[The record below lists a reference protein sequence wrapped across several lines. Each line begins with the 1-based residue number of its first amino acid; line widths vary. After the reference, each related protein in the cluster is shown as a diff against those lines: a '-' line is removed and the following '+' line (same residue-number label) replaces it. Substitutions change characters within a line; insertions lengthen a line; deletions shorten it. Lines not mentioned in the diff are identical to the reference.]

1 MFGESVSEQNPQP
14 IAAVILAAGAGKRFK
29 SDLPKVLHPAA
40 GRSLVQHVVAAA
52 AGLQG
57 LAKLLVVVGHGA
69 GEVVAQ
75 LSDFETQVEFV
86 EQTELL
92 GTGDAVRQ
100 CRDHLAGF
108 KGTVMVLPGDAPL
121 VTTATL
127 QALAERHR
135 QSGEKVTLLTAEVD
149 DPAGYGRVV
158 RDQAGRCTGI
168 VEHADA
174 TAEQRAIRE
183 VSSGLWCFEPAGLL
197 EALQRMDN
205 DNSQGEYYL
214 PQAAR
219 LMVGTGRLATEPAV
233 DATEI
238 QGVNDR
244 AQLAAAARVLWD
256 RKLRRLALAGVTIED
271 PSNTYVDVGVEVG
284 PQSTL
289 RPMTMLEGS
298 TRVGSGCS
306 IGPSALL
313 VDSEIGDGAEIL
325 FCVARQV
332 HVGAGVAVGPFT
344 SLRPG
349 TRLEAGSKAGSFVEI
364 KGSTV
369 GEGSKVPHLSYVG
382 DAQIGRGV
390 NLGAGTITANY
401 DTESKVKSKT
411 VVSDGAF
418 TGSDTTLVAPV
429 TVGKNAGTGAGSVVT
444 KDVEEGQIVAGVPA
458 KPFRARNLESD

>member
-1 MFGESVSEQNPQP
+1 MNERNPEP
-14 IAAVILAAGAGKRFK
+14 IAAVILAAGAGKRFR

-40 GRSLVQHVVAAA
+40 GRPLLQHVMSAVSALD
-52 AGLQG
+52 GLS
-57 LAKLLVVVGHGA
+57 KLLVVVGHGA
-69 GEVVAQ
+69 EQVVAEVSGRWPQ
-75 LSDFETQVEFV
+75 AEFV

-92 GTGDAVRQ
+92 GTGDAVRR

-108 KGTVMVLPGDAPL
+108 NGMVMVLAGDAPL
-121 VTTATL
+121 ITTPTL

-135 QSGEKVTLLTAEVD
+135 QSGEAVTLLTAKLD
-149 DPAGYGRVV
+149 DPTGYGRVT
-158 RDQAGRCTGI
+158 RDEQGRCTGV
-168 VEHADA
+168 VEDADA
-174 TAEQRAIRE
+174 GEEERAIQE
-183 VSSGLWCFEPAGLL
+183 VSSGIWCFEPDGLMQAL
-197 EALQRMDN
+197 ELIDN

-219 LMVGTGRLATEPAV
+219 VMVGKGRLATEPAA
-233 DATEI
+233 DPSEI

-244 AQLAAAARVLWD
+244 LQLAAAARVLWD
-256 RKLRRLALAGVTIED
+256 RKLRRLALDGVTVED

-289 RPMTMLEGS
+289 RPMTMLEGD
-298 TRVGSGCS
+298 TKVGSGCR
-306 IGPSALL
+306 IGPSAVL
-313 VDSEIGDGAEIL
+313 VDTQVDDGAEIL
-325 FCVARQV
+325 FCVARGV
-332 HVGAGVAVGPFT
+332 HVGPGVTVGPFT

-349 TRLEAGSKAGSFVEI
+349 TYLASGSKAGSFVEI

-382 DAQIGRGV
+382 DAEIGRGV

-429 TVGKNAGTGAGSVVT
+429 TVGRNAGTGAGSVVT
-444 KDVEEGQIVAGVPA
+444 KDVEEDQIVAGIPA
-458 KPFRARNLESD
+458 KPFRKRNLETD

>member
-1 MFGESVSEQNPQP
+1 MSEHNTEPV
-14 IAAVILAAGAGKRFK
+14 AAVILAAGAGKRFK

-40 GRSLVQHVVAAA
+40 GRSLVGHVVSAVAAVE
-52 AGLQG
+52 G
-57 LAKLLVVVGHGA
+57 LAKLLVVVGHGSE
-69 GEVVAQ
+69 EVISEVSA
-75 LSDFETQVEFV
+75 LGPQVEFV

-92 GTGDAVRQ
+92 GTGDALRR
-100 CRDHLAGF
+100 CREHLAGF
-108 KGTVMVLPGDAPL
+108 DGTVMVLAGDAPL
-121 VTTATL
+121 ITTGTL
-127 QALAERHR
+127 QALAARHR
-135 QSGEKVTLLTAEVD
+135 QSGQRVTVLTAEVD
-149 DPAGYGRVV
+149 DPAGYGRVT
-158 RDQAGRCTGI
+158 RDEQGRCTGI

-174 TAEQRAIRE
+174 TEAQRAIKE
-183 VSSGLWCFEPAGLL
+183 VSSGIWCFEPRALL
-197 EALQRMDN
+197 QALERMDN
-205 DNSQGEYYL
+205 RNSQGEYYL

-219 LMVGTGRLATEPAV
+219 LMVGDGRLATEPAE
-233 DATEI
+233 DPTEI

-244 AQLAAAARVLWD
+244 LQLAAAARVLWD
-256 RKLRRLALAGVTIED
+256 RKLRRLALAGVTVQD
-271 PSNTYVDVGVEVG
+271 PSNTYVDVDVEVG
-284 PQSTL
+284 PQTVL
-289 RPMTMLEGS
+289 RPMTMLQGD

-313 VDSEIGDGAEIL
+313 VDSVVDDGAEIL

-369 GEGSKVPHLSYVG
+369 GQGSKVPHLSYVG
-382 DAQIGRGV
+382 DAEIGRGV

-458 KPFRARNLESD
+458 KPFRARNLETD